1 MFWPE
6 RVFGLWVNLMGC
18 RVIFLELLGIPEVQK
33 NCIKGIDGL
42 IDGDL
47 EIIVLRGEGRIQY
60 EYCIRSYLTN
70 GDFWAMHMDTVILFE
85 SYVLFANLADIV

>member
-1 MFWPE
+1 MCNVLARTGVWAVGE
-6 RVFGLWVNLMGC
+6 LDGLSGHIY
-18 RVIFLELLGIPEVQK
+18 R

-47 EIIVLRGEGRIQY
+47 EIVVLRGEGRIQY

-85 SYVLFANLADIV
+85 SYVLFSNLADVV